1 MTDSASTNAPRGPG
15 RHHVRSTDPV
25 ANATAVEPHSDVGA
39 ASADN
44 GTGSEQPGESQLP
57 RRTAGNGAVD
67 HVVASNGA
75 AKSASDSGRSERRA
89 AHEEAP
95 ELEVML
101 EEIDLATDPVAE
113 SASMAPAVG
122 IPVAGGPMIT
132 MPEDE
137 GATHVERHQAESFK
151 GGILQAGPVAVA
163 GLLVNGLGVVVV
175 VLIARLV
182 SPRAYGTI
190 AILLGLF
197 FVLSMPGSAVLVGVV
212 RRVTIWQKLGEEHRV
227 HPWALRVYKIVA
239 GAVVVEAVV
248 VWVAKGRIAHEL
260 RLPNTAGVFAIL
272 VAAGI
277 WMLLSVDRGL
287 LQSHRDYRGLA
298 GNLLIE
304 GGMRSA
310 FVVGLVA
317 AGFGVAGYGIG
328 IFLGEVV
335 AAAHARWLASR
346 AWPAI
351 APAGTGAAPVAM
363 PEPSDSAPMAP
374 AAPTA
379 SAIGKPKAGAPV
391 VRRGTGESTGGDTTG
406 VSLINSGPDSLN
418 GRPPLASVAR
428 RALLYDVLAAFIG
441 LALLALLQNVDVL
454 ILGRQAG
461 NSNTIGSYAAIS
473 VASKALVF
481 GALALGSY
489 LLPEATIRWNEG
501 GHAIRQL
508 GVTLLFLAVPA
519 VLLLGV
525 SIVIPKQFIT
535 LFFSA
540 KLASAASA
548 FAPLVAAMI
557 FLAVSVLLTNYLFG
571 AGRRWIVIVLAV
583 GAALSVVLVAG
594 AHGNPEHTAKADLI
608 VQAALALAIGCFFI
622 AIHRRDH
629 RFR

>member
-1 MTDSASTNAPRGPG
+1 
-15 RHHVRSTDPV
+15 
-25 ANATAVEPHSDVGA
+25 
-39 ASADN
+39 
-44 GTGSEQPGESQLP
+44 
-57 RRTAGNGAVD
+57 
-67 HVVASNGA
+67 
-75 AKSASDSGRSERRA
+75 
-89 AHEEAP
+89 
-95 ELEVML
+95 
-101 EEIDLATDPVAE
+101 
-113 SASMAPAVG
+113 
-122 IPVAGGPMIT
+122 
-132 MPEDE
+132 
-137 GATHVERHQAESFK
+137 
-151 GGILQAGPVAVA
+151 
-163 GLLVNGLGVVVV
+163 
-175 VLIARLV
+175 
-182 SPRAYGTI
+182 
-190 AILLGLF
+190 
-197 FVLSMPGSAVLVGVV
+197 
-212 RRVTIWQKLGEEHRV
+212 
-227 HPWALRVYKIVA
+227 
-239 GAVVVEAVV
+239 
-248 VWVAKGRIAHEL
+248 
-260 RLPNTAGVFAIL
+260 
-272 VAAGI
+272 
-277 WMLLSVDRGL
+277 
-287 LQSHRDYRGLA
+287 
-298 GNLLIE
+298 
-304 GGMRSA
+304 
-310 FVVGLVA
+310 
-317 AGFGVAGYGIG
+317 
-328 IFLGEVV
+328 
-335 AAAHARWLASR
+335 
-346 AWPAI
+346 
-351 APAGTGAAPVAM
+351 
-363 PEPSDSAPMAP
+363 PSDSAPMAP